1 MLHKKIGKYMIP
13 MALGALFTTGAYT
26 FTVYADEVDSVSVET
41 EVSEYHSESDAT
53 EAVNM
58 NTTLD
63 NTSNMV
69 VSETN
74 QSLTGWQQNKYL
86 INGEPV
92 TGFRSIDGSNYF
104 FDADGNRMS
113 GIIDGKYFGEDGKQ
127 QYGFVHLT
135 NQDGTIQTYFYDVS
149 GNKQTGWQTI
159 DQNTYYFDPS
169 TGASYTGLHQIG
181 NDNYYFESNG
191 TLLKNASGKIVNNL
205 RFNTN
210 NNGRITFTELV
221 NRPTY
226 YNQADRRWA
235 FNYVAGVPFWQIGCV
250 PSVATSVITYLEGN
264 VVQSPYQVG
273 QQFVNW
279 GTMGYFGSTEMSWFK
294 LAEKY
299 HWNIENHLNLNQI
312 KNALLQGQ
320 LVTTAVRYD
329 GRYCQVPGGT
339 HQLLLMGYDEATGKT
354 YVYDPYHGSG
364 SFTGEGGNL
373 CGWYSLQ
380 HIWNYQSS
388 IAIDTYGGGP
398 FYAISKNKN
407 IFLLNDIKDIS
418 QGEIHIGDQI
428 YTGQTIAPVH
438 GVVLGNTQLTEG
450 IDYVISYQNNKTIGN
465 ALAMVTGIGKYAG
478 VLHGNFHI
486 LNEKDTFGSNYKN
499 GNYTIQVSADE
510 SKVVDIASG
519 STQEGSKVQ
528 IYSSNGTEAQGFY
541 IEKQANGYYTIK
553 NVKSGRYLT
562 APTGYTTVRNGTQVY
577 QRLNCSELA
586 KLWMIRKTNGSYIL
600 SSAYDGN
607 YVLDITSAKIAD
619 GTVLQLY
626 KGNGTVAQQWQ
637 FVPYVTIQEKT
648 EQLLANSKTNI
659 ENKLIQSGKAY
670 NIVGYGHTNY
680 GIETAGGSYV
690 NAANVQLYD
699 LNGTEAQGWYVT
711 FDEDGYVTFIN
722 VKSGKAL
729 DVNAAR
735 SENCTNIQQYTS
747 NQTKAQKWIIT
758 GDAEHGYV
766 LLSALDINKA
776 LDLNAAKYTDCS
788 NIQLYQTNGTSAQ
801 QWQFVPY
808 VTIQEKTEQLLA
820 NSKTNIENKLI
831 QSGKAYNIV
840 GYGHTN
846 YGIETAGGSYA
857 NAANAQLYHLN
868 GTEAQGWY
876 VTFDK
881 DGYAT
886 FSNVKSGKVLD
897 VNAAR
902 SENCTNIQQYTS
914 NQTKAQKWIITGD
927 AEHGYV
933 LLSALDINKA
943 LDLNAAKYTDCSNI
957 QLYQTNGTSAQQWQF
972 VPYVTI
978 QEKTE
983 QLLANSKT
991 NIENKLIQSGKAYNI
1006 VGYDHADYGVE
1017 VAYGSLDNGGNV
1029 QLYHLNGTEAQAW
1042 YVTFDEDGYVTFINV
1057 KSGKAL
1063 DVNAARSENCTNIQQ
1078 YTSNQTK
1085 AQKWIITGD
1094 AEHGYVLLS
1103 ALDINKALDLNA
1115 AKYTDCSNI
1124 QLYQTNGTSAQTWFF
1139 VECAPHKSTVKL
1151 PASDVKHWGV
1161 DISQFNGSDFDVTPY
1176 DFVLIRSN
1184 YGTTTDPL
1192 LETYVNACI
1201 QAGIPYGFYCYSY
1214 ALSVDDAHTEAAY
1227 TLTLANQYKPTLG
1240 IWYDMED
1247 ADNYKTNRGV
1257 WTKDATLSFCQTF
1270 CKDVKSMG
1278 WYTGIYSSSWFIQN
1292 WYNTGLEDYD
1302 KWVAQWDANDGQ
1314 CHSDTHTL
1322 GSIHQYTSVDDKYPN
1337 GLDKNAMYVDFDY
1350 YTLV

>member
-26 FTVYADEVDSVSVET
+26 FTVYADEVDSVSVQT

-53 EAVNM
+53 EAVNA

-63 NTSNMV
+63 NTSSMV

-92 TGFRSIDGSNYF
+92 TGFQSIDGSNFF

-113 GIIDGKYFGEDGKQ
+113 GIIDGKFFGEDGKQ
-127 QYGFVHLT
+127 QYGLVHLT
-135 NQDGTIQTYFYDVS
+135 SQDGTIQTYFYDVS

-169 TGASYTGLHQIG
+169 TGASYIGLHQIG

-191 TLLKNASGKIVNNL
+191 TLLKNATGKIVNNL

-264 VVQSPYQVG
+264 VIQSPYQVG

-299 HWNIENHLNLNQI
+299 HWNIKNHLNLNQI

-418 QGEIHIGDQI
+418 QGQIHIGDQI
-428 YTGQTIAPVH
+428 YTGQTIAPMH

-499 GNYTIQVSADE
+499 GNYTIQVSANE

-562 APTGYTTVRNGTQVY
+562 APTGYTTVRNGTKVY

-648 EQLLANSKTNI
+648 ERLLANSKTNI

-670 NIVGYGHTNY
+670 NIVGYGHANY
-680 GIETAGGSYV
+680 GIETAGGSYA
-690 NAANVQLYD
+690 NAANVQLYH

-711 FDEDGYVTFIN
+711 FDDNGYATFIN

-735 SENCTNIQQYTS
+735 SVNCTNIQQYTS

-788 NIQLYQTNGTSAQ
+788 NIQLYQTNGTPAQ

-840 GYGHTN
+840 GYGHAN

-857 NAANAQLYHLN
+857 NAANVQLYHLN

-876 VTFDK
+876 VTFD
-881 DGYAT
+881 DNGYA
-886 FSNVKSGKVLD
+886 
-897 VNAAR
+897 
-902 SENCTNIQQYTS
+902 
-914 NQTKAQKWIITGD
+914 
-927 AEHGYV
+927 
-933 LLSALDINKA
+933 
-943 LDLNAAKYTDCSNI
+943 
-957 QLYQTNGTSAQQWQF
+957 
-972 VPYVTI
+972 
-978 QEKTE
+978 
-983 QLLANSKT
+983 
-991 NIENKLIQSGKAYNI
+991 
-1006 VGYDHADYGVE
+1006 
-1017 VAYGSLDNGGNV
+1017 
-1029 QLYHLNGTEAQAW
+1029 
-1042 YVTFDEDGYVTFINV
+1042 TFINV

-1063 DVNAARSENCTNIQQ
+1063 DVNAARSVNCTNIQQ

-1139 VECAPHKSTVKL
+1139 VECAPHKSIVKL
-1151 PASDVKHWGV
+1151 STSDVKHWGV

-1201 QAGIPYGFYCYSY
+1201 QADIPYGFYCYSY

-1227 TLTLANQYKPTLG
+1227 TLALANQYKPTLG

-1314 CHSDTHTL
+1314 YHSDTHTL

>member
-1 MLHKKIGKYMIP
+1 MIP

-26 FTVYADEVDSVSVET
+26 FTVYADEVDSVSVQT

-53 EAVNM
+53 EAVNA

-63 NTSNMV
+63 NTSSMV

-92 TGFRSIDGSNYF
+92 TGFQSIDGSNYF
-104 FDADGNRMS
+104 FDADGNCMS

-127 QYGFVHLT
+127 QYGLVHLT
-135 NQDGTIQTYFYDVS
+135 SQDGTIQTYFYDVS

-169 TGASYTGLHQIG
+169 TGASYIGLHQIG

-191 TLLKNASGKIVNNL
+191 TLLKNATGKIVNNL

-264 VVQSPYQVG
+264 VIQSPYQVG

-299 HWNIENHLNLNQI
+299 HWNIKNHLNLNQI

-418 QGEIHIGDQI
+418 QGQIHIGDQI
-428 YTGQTIAPVH
+428 YTGQTIAPMH

-499 GNYTIQVSADE
+499 GNYTIQVSANE

-562 APTGYTTVRNGTQVY
+562 APTGYTTVRNGTKVY

-648 EQLLANSKTNI
+648 ERLLANSKTNI

-670 NIVGYGHTNY
+670 NIVGYGH
-680 GIETAGGSYV
+680 A
-690 NAANVQLYD
+690 
-699 LNGTEAQGWYVT
+699 
-711 FDEDGYVTFIN
+711 
-722 VKSGKAL
+722 
-729 DVNAAR
+729 
-735 SENCTNIQQYTS
+735 
-747 NQTKAQKWIIT
+747 
-758 GDAEHGYV
+758 
-766 LLSALDINKA
+766 
-776 LDLNAAKYTDCS
+776 
-788 NIQLYQTNGTSAQ
+788 
-801 QWQFVPY
+801 
-808 VTIQEKTEQLLA
+808 
-820 NSKTNIENKLI
+820 
-831 QSGKAYNIV
+831 
-840 GYGHTN
+840 N

-857 NAANAQLYHLN
+857 NAANVQLYHLN

-876 VTFDK
+876 VTFDDNK
-881 DGYAT
+881 RKLYKYSAIYIE
-886 FSNVKSGKVLD
+886 SNKS
-897 VNAAR
+897 
-902 SENCTNIQQYTS
+902 SEM
-914 NQTKAQKWIITGD
+914 
-927 AEHGYV
+927 
-933 LLSALDINKA
+933 
-943 LDLNAAKYTDCSNI
+943 
-957 QLYQTNGTSAQQWQF
+957 
-972 VPYVTI
+972 
-978 QEKTE
+978 
-983 QLLANSKT
+983 
-991 NIENKLIQSGKAYNI
+991 
-1006 VGYDHADYGVE
+1006 DHY
-1017 VAYGSLDNGGNV
+1017 
-1029 QLYHLNGTEAQAW
+1029 
-1042 YVTFDEDGYVTFINV
+1042 
-1057 KSGKAL
+1057 
-1063 DVNAARSENCTNIQQ
+1063 R
-1078 YTSNQTK
+1078 
-1085 AQKWIITGD
+1085 
-1094 AEHGYVLLS
+1094 
-1103 ALDINKALDLNA
+1103 
-1115 AKYTDCSNI
+1115 
-1124 QLYQTNGTSAQTWFF
+1124 
-1139 VECAPHKSTVKL
+1139 
-1151 PASDVKHWGV
+1151 
-1161 DISQFNGSDFDVTPY
+1161 
-1176 DFVLIRSN
+1176 
-1184 YGTTTDPL
+1184 
-1192 LETYVNACI
+1192 
-1201 QAGIPYGFYCYSY
+1201 
-1214 ALSVDDAHTEAAY
+1214 
-1227 TLTLANQYKPTLG
+1227 
-1240 IWYDMED
+1240 
-1247 ADNYKTNRGV
+1247 
-1257 WTKDATLSFCQTF
+1257 
-1270 CKDVKSMG
+1270 
-1278 WYTGIYSSSWFIQN
+1278 
-1292 WYNTGLEDYD
+1292 
-1302 KWVAQWDANDGQ
+1302 
-1314 CHSDTHTL
+1314 
-1322 GSIHQYTSVDDKYPN
+1322 
-1337 GLDKNAMYVDFDY
+1337 
-1350 YTLV
+1350 

>member
-26 FTVYADEVDSVSVET
+26 FTVYADEVDSVSVQT

-53 EAVNM
+53 EAVNA

-63 NTSNMV
+63 NTSSMV

-92 TGFRSIDGSNYF
+92 TGFQSIDGSNYF

-127 QYGFVHLT
+127 QYGLVHLT
-135 NQDGTIQTYFYDVS
+135 SQDGTIQTYFYDVS

-169 TGASYTGLHQIG
+169 TGASYIGLHQIG

-191 TLLKNASGKIVNNL
+191 TLLKNATGKIVNNL

-264 VVQSPYQVG
+264 VIQSPYQVG

-299 HWNIENHLNLNQI
+299 HWNIKNHLNLNQI

-418 QGEIHIGDQI
+418 QGQIHIGDQI
-428 YTGQTIAPVH
+428 YTGQTIAPMH

-499 GNYTIQVSADE
+499 GNYTIQVSANE

-562 APTGYTTVRNGTQVY
+562 APTGYTTVRNGTKVY

-648 EQLLANSKTNI
+648 ERLLANSKTNI

-670 NIVGYGHTNY
+670 NIVGYGHANY
-680 GIETAGGSYV
+680 GIETAGGSYA
-690 NAANVQLYD
+690 NAANVQLYH

-711 FDEDGYVTFIN
+711 FDDNGYATFIN

-735 SENCTNIQQYTS
+735 S
-747 NQTKAQKWIIT
+747 
-758 GDAEHGYV
+758 V
-766 LLSALDINKA
+766 
-776 LDLNAAKYTDCS
+776 
-788 NIQLYQTNGTSAQ
+788 
-801 QWQFVPY
+801 
-808 VTIQEKTEQLLA
+808 
-820 NSKTNIENKLI
+820 
-831 QSGKAYNIV
+831 
-840 GYGHTN
+840 
-846 YGIETAGGSYA
+846 
-857 NAANAQLYHLN
+857 
-868 GTEAQGWY
+868 
-876 VTFDK
+876 
-881 DGYAT
+881 
-886 FSNVKSGKVLD
+886 
-897 VNAAR
+897 
-902 SENCTNIQQYTS
+902 
-914 NQTKAQKWIITGD
+914 
-927 AEHGYV
+927 
-933 LLSALDINKA
+933 
-943 LDLNAAKYTDCSNI
+943 
-957 QLYQTNGTSAQQWQF
+957 
-972 VPYVTI
+972 
-978 QEKTE
+978 
-983 QLLANSKT
+983 
-991 NIENKLIQSGKAYNI
+991 
-1006 VGYDHADYGVE
+1006 
-1017 VAYGSLDNGGNV
+1017 
-1029 QLYHLNGTEAQAW
+1029 
-1042 YVTFDEDGYVTFINV
+1042 
-1057 KSGKAL
+1057 
-1063 DVNAARSENCTNIQQ
+1063 NCTNIQQ

-1151 PASDVKHWGV
+1151 STSDVKHWGV

-1227 TLTLANQYKPTLG
+1227 TLALANQYKPTLG

-1314 CHSDTHTL
+1314 YHSDTHTL

>member
-26 FTVYADEVDSVSVET
+26 FTVYADEVDSVSVQT

-53 EAVNM
+53 EAVNA

-63 NTSNMV
+63 NTSSMV

-92 TGFRSIDGSNYF
+92 NGFQSLDGSNFF

-113 GIIDGKYFGEDGKQ
+113 GIIDGKFFGEDGKQ
-127 QYGFVHLT
+127 QYGLVHLT
-135 NQDGTIQTYFYDVS
+135 SQDGTIQTYFYDVS

-169 TGASYTGLHQIG
+169 TGASYIGLHQIG

-191 TLLKNASGKIVNNL
+191 TLLKNATGKIVNNL

-264 VVQSPYQVG
+264 VIQSPYQVG

-299 HWNIENHLNLNQI
+299 HWNIKNHLNLNQI

-418 QGEIHIGDQI
+418 QGQIHIGDQI
-428 YTGQTIAPVH
+428 YTGQTIAPMH

-499 GNYTIQVSADE
+499 GNYTIQVSANE

-562 APTGYTTVRNGTQVY
+562 APTGYTTVRNGTKVY

-648 EQLLANSKTNI
+648 ERLLANSKTNI

-670 NIVGYGHTNY
+670 NIVGYGH
-680 GIETAGGSYV
+680 A
-690 NAANVQLYD
+690 
-699 LNGTEAQGWYVT
+699 
-711 FDEDGYVTFIN
+711 
-722 VKSGKAL
+722 
-729 DVNAAR
+729 
-735 SENCTNIQQYTS
+735 
-747 NQTKAQKWIIT
+747 
-758 GDAEHGYV
+758 
-766 LLSALDINKA
+766 
-776 LDLNAAKYTDCS
+776 
-788 NIQLYQTNGTSAQ
+788 
-801 QWQFVPY
+801 
-808 VTIQEKTEQLLA
+808 
-820 NSKTNIENKLI
+820 
-831 QSGKAYNIV
+831 
-840 GYGHTN
+840 N

-857 NAANAQLYHLN
+857 NAANVQLYHLN

-876 VTFDK
+876 VTFD
-881 DGYAT
+881 DNGYA
-886 FSNVKSGKVLD
+886 
-897 VNAAR
+897 
-902 SENCTNIQQYTS
+902 
-914 NQTKAQKWIITGD
+914 
-927 AEHGYV
+927 
-933 LLSALDINKA
+933 
-943 LDLNAAKYTDCSNI
+943 
-957 QLYQTNGTSAQQWQF
+957 
-972 VPYVTI
+972 
-978 QEKTE
+978 
-983 QLLANSKT
+983 
-991 NIENKLIQSGKAYNI
+991 
-1006 VGYDHADYGVE
+1006 
-1017 VAYGSLDNGGNV
+1017 
-1029 QLYHLNGTEAQAW
+1029 
-1042 YVTFDEDGYVTFINV
+1042 TFINV

-1063 DVNAARSENCTNIQQ
+1063 DVNAASSANCTNIQQ

-1139 VECAPHKSTVKL
+1139 VECAPHKSIVKL
-1151 PASDVKHWGV
+1151 STSDVKHWGV

-1201 QAGIPYGFYCYSY
+1201 QADIPYGFYCYSY

-1227 TLTLANQYKPTLG
+1227 TLALANQYKPTLG

-1314 CHSDTHTL
+1314 YHSDTHTL